1 MLKRIAWIV
10 LLALA
15 AFSAAAQTS
24 YPARPIRF
32 VVPYPPGGFTD
43 ILARLIGQKLTD
55 SWSQPVVIEN
65 KGGGGSTIG
74 TDIVAKAAPD
84 GYTILMV
91 APDLAINPSLYA
103 RLPYDTARDFAPV
116 SLVAWG
122 PIALVVHPS
131 LQVSTLKEFVALAK
145 ASPRPLNYAS
155 GGNGTAGHLAMELF
169 KSTAGIPLVHVPY
182 KGIAPASTDLL
193 SGQVPVMFLQM
204 ALARPH
210 VMAGRLRALAVAGS
224 RRSEALPDVATV
236 AEAGLPGFE
245 VNPWFGVVAP
255 AGTPA
260 DIVAKLSSEVGRIM
274 RLPDV
279 KERIATQGGEP
290 AANTP
295 DEFGAFLRSE
305 ILKWAKVAKDSGAR
319 VD

>member
-1 MLKRIAWIV
+1 MLKRIASIV

-15 AFSAAAQTS
+15 ASSAAAQTS

-103 RLPYDTARDFAPV
+103 RLPYDAARDFAPV

-193 SGQVPVMFLQM
+193 S
-204 ALARPH
+204 
-210 VMAGRLRALAVAGS
+210 GRLRALAVAGS

>member
-1 MLKRIAWIV
+1 MLNRM
-10 LLALA
+10 LLALFLA
-15 AFSAAAQTS
+15 ATAVSAAAQTS
-24 YPARPIRF
+24 YPAKPIRF

-65 KGGGGSTIG
+65 RGGGGSTIG
-74 TDIVAKAAPD
+74 TDIVAKAPPD
-84 GYTILMV
+84 GYTILMA
-91 APDLAINPSLYA
+91 APDLAINQSLHA
-103 RLPYDTARDFAPV
+103 KLPYDAAKDFAPV

-122 PIALVVHPS
+122 PIALVTHPS
-131 LQVSTLKEFVALAK
+131 LPVSTLGEFVALARS
-145 ASPRPLNYAS
+145 SPRPLIYAS

-169 KSTAGIPLVHVPY
+169 KTTAGISLVHVPY

-193 SGQVPVMFLQM
+193 SGQVSVMFLQM

-210 VMAGRLRALAVAGS
+210 VLSGRLRALAVAGHQ
-224 RRSEALPDVATV
+224 RSQALPEVPTV
-236 AEAGLPGFE
+236 AEAGLAGFE

-260 DIVAKLSSEVGRIM
+260 EVVAKLSAEIRRIM

-279 KERIATQGGEP
+279 KERISAQGGEP
-290 AANTP
+290 ATNSP
-295 DEFGAFLRSE
+295 EEFSAFVRAE
-305 ILKWAKVAKDSGAR
+305 IAKWEKVVKASGAKVD
-319 VD
+319 